1 MEDNRT
7 DRDQLKR
14 EFMQQLLDSYFLVR
28 RPLPEQGFFQENK
41 TTQQV
46 MQELEPMMAIPSE
59 DIVEYMVGHDY
70 STTTDADGSVCWAIW
85 RRLATMTD

>member
-1 MEDNRT
+1 MEENRT
-7 DRDQLKR
+7 DRDQVKQ

-28 RPLPEQGFFQENK
+28 RPLPESGFFQENK

-46 MQELEPMMAIPSE
+46 MQELSPMMAIPSE

-85 RRLATMTD
+85 RRLTKMD